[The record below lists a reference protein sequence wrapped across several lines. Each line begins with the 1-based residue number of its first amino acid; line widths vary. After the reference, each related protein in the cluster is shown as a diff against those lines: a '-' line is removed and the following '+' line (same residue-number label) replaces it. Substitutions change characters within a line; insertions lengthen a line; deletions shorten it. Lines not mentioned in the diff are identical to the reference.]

1 VSTVPSAVA
10 IFVLVL
16 LAALPIRLAAHDIPN
31 DVTIQTLVKPE
42 GSRVRVLARVPLA
55 AMRDIDYPK
64 RGASNSG
71 LLDLARADRTLADAA
86 TLWIGDFLSVYENG
100 AKLPSPTVAAVRAA
114 LPSDP
119 SFATYEQALA
129 HVTGPKLPDDT
140 EFIWTQGLLDV
151 LFEYPIQSA
160 GSRFSIDPRFARL
173 GIRTLT
179 VVRFVTPDG
188 QVRAFELQ
196 GDPGLVHLD
205 PTWRQ
210 TASRFGALGFDHLLG
225 GTEYLLLLV
234 CLIVPFRRIR
244 EVVLIAVAFTLAHIV
259 TLVASTYGL
268 APDALWFPP
277 LVDAL
282 VAIAIVALALE
293 NIVGATAERRPAV
306 AFACGLVQGF
316 AFAFALRRTLQFA
329 GAHTTMALASF
340 VGGLELGQLVVLAIA
355 VPAITLVFSSL
366 VSSRVGTIVLSAA
379 IAHTAWHWTLD
390 RWSLLRQF
398 RFEWPVFDLAFWA
411 AAMRWGMVAVVLAG
425 LYWLIA
431 TWRLTFLPRS
441 TPP

>member
-1 VSTVPSAVA
+1 VA
-10 IFVLVL
+10 VL
-16 LAALPIRLAAHDIPN
+16 LTALPIGVAAHDIPN
-31 DVTIQTLVKPE
+31 DVTVQMFVKPD
-42 GSRVRVLARVPLA
+42 GSRVRVLVRVPLA

-71 LLDLARADRTLADAA
+71 LLELARADRTLADAA
-86 TLWIGDFLSVYENG
+86 TLWIGDFLNIYENG
-100 AKLPSPTVAAVRAA
+100 AKLPAPAVAAVRAA

-151 LFEYPIQSA
+151 LFEYPIQSDR
-160 GSRFSIDPRFARL
+160 SRFSIDPRFARL

-179 VVRFVTPDG
+179 VVRFVASDG

-210 TASRFGALGFDHLLG
+210 TARRFSALGFDDFVSG
-225 GTEYLLLLV
+225 AESLLLLV
-234 CLIVPFRRIR
+234 CLIAPFRRVR
-244 EVVLIAVAFTLAHIV
+244 EVVTIAVAFTLAHIV
-259 TLVASTYGL
+259 TLVASAYGL

-282 VAIAIVALALE
+282 VAIAIVAVALE
-293 NIVGATAERRPAV
+293 NIVGATAERRSAV
-306 AFACGLVQGF
+306 AFACGLIQGF
-316 AFAFALRRTLQFA
+316 ALAFALRRTLQFA
-329 GAHTTMALASF
+329 GAHETMALTSF
-340 VGGLELGQLVVLAIA
+340 VGGVELGQLVVLVLA
-355 VPAITLVFSSL
+355 VPAIGLVFSSL
-366 VSSRVGTIVLSAA
+366 VSERVGTIVLSAA
-379 IAHTAWHWTLD
+379 VAHTAWHWTME

-398 RFEWPVFDLAFWA
+398 RFEWPAFDLAFWA
-411 AAMRWGMVAVVLAG
+411 AAMRWGMVAVVLAA
-425 LYWLIA
+425 LYWLIG
-431 TWRLTFLPRS
+431 LLRS
-441 TPP
+441 RVTSLL